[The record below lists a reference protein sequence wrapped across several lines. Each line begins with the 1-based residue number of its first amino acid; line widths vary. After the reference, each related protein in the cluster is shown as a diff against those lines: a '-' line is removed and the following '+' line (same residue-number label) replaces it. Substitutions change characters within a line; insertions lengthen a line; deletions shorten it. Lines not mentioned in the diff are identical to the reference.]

1 LLVEND
7 FLAGTN
13 LITTLLTE
21 TKTSDNL
28 KSADNSKDFRISVKI
43 QICLP

>member
-13 LITTLLTE
+13 LITLLTE

-28 KSADNSKDFRISVKI
+28 KSADNSKDLRINVKI